1 MLHNNSQGVHAYN
14 GATASNYF
22 LNRHLN
28 PMANY
33 ADAGSS
39 VTFDG
44 GPVFGGNYQPGGKVL
59 TDAYPY
65 NNEQL
70 GRTPSIGVTLPV
82 AGTFASIGSRKIIEW
97 RSTACT
103 YVDIY
108 YKSAGTGQQPIVS
121 NYPDV
126 GVYQWTVPAIAA
138 AADYIIVIDC
148 NNSAGASLGV
158 SASSGVF
165 SITADRAGIAFA
177 SGKPS
182 CCCRRHNES
191 HLEAECRH
199 YRSSQRVL
207 SRDSGRKPDTAREQ
221 HNGK

>member
-65 NNEQL
+65 TNEQL

-82 AGTFASIGSRKIIEW
+82 AGTFASIGSRKTIEW

-103 YVDIY
+103 LRRYLL
-108 YKSAGTGQQPIVS
+108 Q
-121 NYPDV
+121 V
-126 GVYQWTVPAIAA
+126 GRHRT
-138 AADYIIVIDC
+138 AADC
-148 NNSAGASLGV
+148 LEL
-158 SASSGVF
+158 SGCRCI
-165 SITADRAGIAFA
+165 SMDRAG
-177 SGKPS
+177 S
-182 CCCRRHNES
+182 RRGRGLHN
-191 HLEAECRH
+191 
-199 YRSSQRVL
+199 
-207 SRDSGRKPDTAREQ
+207 RD
-221 HNGK
+221 